1 MIHIKRFLKQEP
13 VCCAA
18 CLLAMISSGIILPD
32 QNYFSYPD
40 YRTLSLL
47 FCLMIIIE
55 GFSSL
60 GLFSSLAAT
69 LLKKTNSMRGL
80 ACIMILLCFF
90 SSMVITNDVSL
101 ITFVPFTILLFSML
115 HKPDLLLK
123 VLVLETIAANLGS
136 MATPIGNPQNLY
148 LYSVADFS
156 ITDFLWATLPYTFLS
171 LLLLIV
177 SLLTIPNSQ
186 LTTRITHEQTF
197 TKESL
202 PKFSV
207 YLILLVLSL
216 SVVFHLLPYT
226 IVLGITIFAVIF
238 TDRSLFK
245 NVDYFLL
252 LTFLFFFIFIGN
264 MKQIPAINE
273 LISALLNGHELAG
286 GILMSQIISNVPAAI
301 LLSGFTNNLSAL
313 LTGVNIGGLG
323 TLIASLASLITF
335 KFYSKTETANKGHF
349 LKIFTLYNVVFLLI
363 LTISAYV
370 IYLIM

>member
-18 CLLAMISSGIILPD
+18 CLLAVISSGIILPD

-186 LTTRITHEQTF
+186 LTTRITYEQSF

-264 MKQIPAINE
+264 MKRIPAINE